1 MENAVVVYKSK
12 YGTTKKYAQ
21 WLAEELS
28 CDLFDVSEI
37 KADKLVQY
45 DCIVFGGGLYA
56 SGISGISLITS
67 NFDKLKGKKIAVFTV
82 GLADPNRKEQFGT
95 ILQKNFSEEMR
106 REIHIFHLRGG
117 INYKK
122 LGFVHNAMMAMLIK
136 IVGKKPQS
144 ERTEEENEMLDTYGG
159 TVDFTDR
166 SSIEPIISFMKEN
179 CKKVQ

>member
-1 MENAVVVYKSK
+1 MENTVVVYKSK

-21 WLAEELS
+21 WLAQELS
-28 CDLFDVSEI
+28 CDLYDASEI
-37 KADKLVQY
+37 KADKLEQY
-45 DCIVFGGGLYA
+45 GCIVFGGGLYA
-56 SGISGISLITS
+56 SGICGVSLLTK
-67 NFDKLKGKKIAVFTV
+67 NFEKLKGKTIAVFTV
-82 GLADPNRKEQFGT
+82 GLADPNRKEQFSAV
-95 ILQKNFSEEMR
+95 LEKNFTEEMR
-106 REIHIFHLRGG
+106 REMHIFHLRGG

-122 LGFVHNAMMAMLIK
+122 LRFVHKAMMAMLIK